1 MTSRPRNGGV
11 LGVVAF
17 AAAVVIAVG
26 GQRQQVWADNAA
38 GWLLIESDPAG
49 ASVYVDGRLA
59 GQTPVT
65 VPAIA
70 AGVHRVRFLRLGYLE
85 NSRLVTVKAGSR
97 ATLRARLTSPR
108 PQTAGQAALRIVV
121 LEGEGAVNIIQQ
133 KTAVAPVVEV
143 RDRNDQPVAGAVVR
157 FAIRS
162 GRATFSGAR
171 TISVTTDAGGRAVAA
186 GFAPTGTGGL
196 QIGATAAFQGQT
208 AAVTI
213 AQTTVTTAAQAAAA
227 SSAAGA
233 GAGGGS
239 GLSATTL
246 GVIAGAAA
254 AGTVV
259 GLKALA
265 GGTTF
270 RGDYSGQIVMTAG
283 IAPTVV
289 CTFVETVN
297 GTVTITLDDVSSAT
311 GTARVTERSSVT
323 GGNCGN
329 QGNSANDDAEGP
341 ISGTP
346 GSLRFDLQ
354 KTNPLSGG
362 NNRIKPWSFI
372 GQLNGSEITG
382 VLTTGDINQTPG
394 GVVDA
399 RGSSSIPITLR

>member
-1 MTSRPRNGGV
+1 MRPNWLPALLLVVCV
-11 LGVVAF
+11 L
-17 AAAVVIAVG
+17 
-26 GQRQQVWADNAA
+26 QLQVSADAA
-38 GWLLIESDPAG
+38 GSLLVESDPAG

-59 GQTPVT
+59 GQTPLT
-65 VPAIA
+65 LPAID
-70 AGVHRVRFLRLGYLE
+70 AGVHRVRLLRLGYLE
-85 NSRLVTVKAGSR
+85 NSRLVTVKSGSH
-97 ATLRARLTSPR
+97 ATLRARLTSPQ
-108 PQTAGQAALRIVV
+108 PQTVGQAALRIVV

-171 TISVTTDAGGRAVAA
+171 TLSVTTDAGGRAVAA
-186 GFAPTGTGGL
+186 GFAPSGTGGL

-208 AAVTI
+208 AAITI

-233 GAGGGS
+233 SAGGGG
-239 GLSATTL
+239 GLSATTV

-254 AGTVV
+254 GGVVV
-259 GLKALA
+259 GVKALG

-270 RGDYSGQIVMTAG
+270 RGDYAGQILMTAG
-283 IAPTVV
+283 IAPNVA

-297 GTVTITLDDVSSAT
+297 GTVTITLDDPTSAT
-311 GTARVTERSSVT
+311 GTAEVTERSSIT
-323 GGNCGN
+323 AGNCGN
-329 QGNSANDDAEGP
+329 IGGGANDDAQGP
-341 ISGTP
+341 VSGTP
-346 GSLRFDLQ
+346 GSLTFSVQ
-354 KTNPLSGG
+354 KTNSLPGG
-362 NNRIKPWSFI
+362 GDRIKPWSFV

-382 VLTTGDINQTPG
+382 VLTTGDINRIPS

-399 RGSSSIPITLR
+399 RGTSSIPITLR

>member
-1 MTSRPRNGGV
+1 MTTMPRNVRV
-11 LGVVAF
+11 LGVVGLT
-17 AAAVVIAVG
+17 AALFIAVG
-26 GQRQQVWADNAA
+26 GQPKPVGADAGE
-38 GWLLIESDPAG
+38 GWLLVESDPPG
-49 ASVYVDGRLA
+49 ASVYVDGHLA
-59 GQTPVT
+59 GQTPLT
-65 VPAIA
+65 LPTIP
-70 AGVHRVRFLRLGYLE
+70 AGVHRVRLLRLGYLE
-85 NSRLVTVKAGSR
+85 NSRLLTVKAGSR
-97 ATLRARLTSPR
+97 ATLRARLTSPL

-143 RDRNDQPVAGAVVR
+143 RDRNDQPVAGAIVR

-171 TISVTTDAGGRAVAA
+171 TLSVTTDAGGRAVAA

-233 GAGGGS
+233 GAGGGGGVS
-239 GLSATTL
+239 TTTI

-254 AGTVV
+254 GGTIV
-259 GLKALA
+259 GVKALG

-270 RGDYSGQIVMTAG
+270 RGDYSGQIVMTSG
-283 IAPTVV
+283 IAPGPT
-289 CTFVETVN
+289 CTFIETLTGSVA
-297 GTVTITLDDVSSAT
+297 ITLDDPGNAT
-311 GTARVTERSSVT
+311 GTAKVTERSSVT

-329 QGNSANDDAEGP
+329 IGNSANDDAEGP
-341 ISGTP
+341 LSGTL
-346 GSLRFDLQ
+346 GNLTFNLQ

-362 NNRIKPWSFI
+362 NNRVKPWSFV
-372 GQLNGSEITG
+372 GQLNGNEITG
-382 VLTTGDINQTPG
+382 VLTTGDINQNAN
-394 GVVDA
+394 GVVGA